1 MTVQNAYV
9 FFASGAIWHPANAI
23 TALVTRS
30 HLVHVAYGDRDTIVE
45 RTVEK
50 GERLVSFSRFI
61 EHAPLVQT
69 MLSVE
74 VETAA
79 SPIDVR
85 LDKRPISTI
94 RGLAYLWSG
103 GRVKQNNCVTRCRE
117 YLALCGYS
125 TPDNLL
131 SPIHLY
137 EYLRAD
143 GATEVVID
151 ESHPAQY
158 AASRRGHANVA
169 SEAVPGRVQSAGE
182 H

>member
-23 TALVTRS
+23 TALATRS
-30 HLVHVAYGDRDTIVE
+30 HLVHVAYGDHETIIE

-50 GERLVSFSRFI
+50 GERLVRFKVALRQPMI
-61 EHAPLVQT
+61 QT
-69 MLSVE
+69 VLSVE
-74 VETAA
+74 VER
-79 SPIDVR
+79 SFNPSDVR
-85 LDKRPISTI
+85 LDQRPISTI

-103 GRVKQNNCVTRCRE
+103 GRVAHSNCVTRCRE